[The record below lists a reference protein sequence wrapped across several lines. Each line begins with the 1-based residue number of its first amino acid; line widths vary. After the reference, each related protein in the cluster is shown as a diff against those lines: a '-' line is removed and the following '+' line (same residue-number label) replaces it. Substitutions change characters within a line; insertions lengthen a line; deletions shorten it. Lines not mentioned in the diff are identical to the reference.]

1 MTLEEYLNT
10 LPEDVPLVFKPRV
23 GKYINLPI
31 SFDIET
37 TSTVDSCGNKIAFMY
52 IWMFNFDGNIIMGR
66 TWEDFAEL
74 YLGLVNKYHLSSS
87 RRMVI
92 YVHNLA
98 YEFQFISRIFEWKE
112 VFSLK
117 ERKPV
122 YAVTLQGVE
131 FRCSYILSNKSLA
144 EVGKSLLKY
153 KVEKKV
159 GDLDYKSIRHS
170 STPLTQKEIGYCE
183 NDVKVVVNYIKEL
196 LEKENITKIPYTNT
210 GYVRRACKEN
220 CAKTKSYFRKMKSL
234 SIEPEEY
241 KMLKRAF
248 AGGFTHANAN
258 HTGKVI
264 ENVGSYDLTSAYPAV
279 MLMEKFPMSAGEK
292 VTVNSSE
299 EFLNYI
305 KKYNC
310 LFEISFE
317 YLTPK
322 IDCDHYLS
330 VSKCTGIS
338 IEEDNGRIVS
348 ARKVS
353 TTITE
358 IDYQIIEQC
367 YSWDSIKIGK
377 MYIYRKGYLPKEII
391 LSVLEFYKKKTELK
405 GIKEQEEE
413 YQRNKGML
421 NSIYGMC
428 VTDINK
434 DKFLFENDEWKTEEV
449 TVEEGM
455 ESYNKSN
462 SRFIHYP
469 WGVWITAYNRRNL
482 WSAIIACGDD
492 YIYSDTDSGKIK
504 NYENHKEFFEKYNQ
518 LVEKKLRKLCEYYD
532 LDWDDFQPKDK
543 NGKRHLIG
551 VFDFEGV
558 YLKFKT
564 LGAKRYMVMQY
575 TKNKKGKR
583 KKEITMTV
591 SGVNKKIAMPYLL
604 KKYGSNVF
612 EYFND
617 GLVIPAGHTGK
628 NIHAYID
635 NEIEGD
641 ITDYLGN
648 IGHYHEYS
656 YIHLEE
662 SEYNLSLSEKYINYL
677 KGLVNPNM

>member
-37 TSTVDSCGNKIAFMY
+37 SSTVDSCGNKIAFMY
-52 IWMFNFDGNIIMGR
+52 IWMFDFNGKIIMGR
-66 TWEDFAEL
+66 TWEEFAEL

-98 YEFQFISRIFEWKE
+98 YEFQFISHIFEWKE

-159 GDLDYKSIRHS
+159 GDLDYKLIRHS

-241 KMLKRAF
+241 VMLKRSF

-322 IDCDHYLS
+322 VDCDHYLS

-348 ARKVS
+348 ARKVT

-604 KKYGSNVF
+604 KKYGSDVF

-635 NEIEGD
+635 NEIEGE

-648 IGHYHEYS
+648 VGHYHEYS